1 MGQYFTSVAKSLSLD
16 AFQESKEEFLEKGK
30 RAQIGEIRE
39 WKGQKFQ
46 KQVNGGW
53 TPVKQEEVG

>member
-1 MGQYFTSVAKSLSLD
+1 MGQYFTSVAKGLSLD

-30 RAQIGEIRE
+30 RVQIGEIRE

-46 KQVNGGW
+46 KQVNGG
-53 TPVKQEEVG
+53 